1 MEQQTSGKRAFF
13 GYFLSLATKSY
24 SPQAKFGKSIEE
36 VRFFAVLRMTE
47 IAGQARNDM
56 GNVRAGHEKTKTL

>member
-1 MEQQTSGKRAFF
+1 METLAFSEMEQQTSGKRAFF

-47 IAGQARNDM
+47 IAGQARNDE
-56 GNVRAGHEKTKTL
+56 VESPQ